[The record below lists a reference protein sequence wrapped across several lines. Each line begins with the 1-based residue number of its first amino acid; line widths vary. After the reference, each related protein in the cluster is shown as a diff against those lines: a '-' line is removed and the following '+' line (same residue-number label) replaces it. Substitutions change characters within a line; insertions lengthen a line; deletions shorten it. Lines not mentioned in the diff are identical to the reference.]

1 MSYLTA
7 KELSC
12 FQDLL
17 SGEELLIKKFK
28 MLAEATTDAEL
39 KAQFTDIANHH
50 QNHYDTI
57 YSQLH

>member
-1 MSYLTA
+1 MSQLTA

-17 SGEELLIKKFK
+17 SSEELLIKKFN
-28 MLAEATTDAEL
+28 MLADATTDAEL
-39 KAQFTDIANHH
+39 KQEFHKIANHH

-57 YSQLH
+57 YAQIK

>member
-1 MSYLTA
+1 MPQLTA

-17 SGEELLIKKFK
+17 SAEELLIKKFN
-28 MLAEATTDAEL
+28 MLADATSDSEIKQEL
-39 KAQFTDIANHH
+39 QKIASHH

-57 YSQLH
+57 YAQIK